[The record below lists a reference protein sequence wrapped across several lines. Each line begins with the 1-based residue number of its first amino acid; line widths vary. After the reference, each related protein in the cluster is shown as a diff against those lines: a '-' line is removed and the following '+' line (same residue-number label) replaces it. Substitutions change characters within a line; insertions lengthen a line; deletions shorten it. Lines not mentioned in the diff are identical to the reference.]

1 MKKSVAWKNFF
12 CVRFSLAL
20 LVWHLQKM
28 LYQALIGYW
37 ISNGPDVYLGFFYCP
52 CALRYVSDNTP

>member
-37 ISNGPDVYLGFFYCP
+37 ISNGPDVYLGLF
-52 CALRYVSDNTP
+52 ATIHTE